1 MSEVG
6 QMQSSLAALMAQS
19 PRRTNLSASS
29 KSDSPLASDKSSTS
43 FKSLLS
49 PKDEKS
55 FDFDK
60 TSLSTPQ
67 SMNAVKSD
75 DFTPVRPG
83 VKPEEQNVG
92 EAVDNLGHRQAL
104 QAFLQKLKKEFGL
117 GAEDVLQA
125 FSQLTT
131 EELFQPPEQSLEKI
145 IQSLPLMPEQRQ
157 EARQL
162 FQGLLKE
169 TASQDM
175 ADYLKSSKRQ
185 LSLEVL
191 SQGEARNRR
200 LEAGLQ
206 KMQSEFFAN
215 PQAQMMQQ
223 QAVQKYQAVQEVDPN
238 ADEDQSEDS
247 SSSGVGMYAGLS
259 AMGAAVAAGASQSA
273 NSASAASATTAA
285 NQSQFSNVNKAPRP
299 AKLSSFFDTAQVEA
313 SEAQSSSVG
322 TTESGAANAA
332 ANAAGPT
339 AVAPSEMADEASA
352 SQAMNP
358 EFQKALNEMQPA
370 NEKSLRPEELKALKA
385 KLAAKTEKSVLKPEE
400 TISNVQTDE
409 AESDLG
415 FFDQSMKSALPKEAP
430 VKGEI
435 SAGLTAG
442 AGLAAYAASQANSG
456 ASEKSKKVEAS
467 GPKVTSESDS
477 GKIANGR
484 DEKLSLRSE
493 KEAALDNSTLGQSQ
507 VSQAPENKSQ
517 LKPESFVINTKP
529 TNEQEAKNIKD
540 VINQAQFLAR
550 KGGGEMKVTLSPEGL
565 GQVSMKVAVEGGQVS
580 VQMVADTMDA
590 KKILERGL
598 GDLKATL
605 ATHNLR
611 VDQIR
616 VETPADVS
624 RQLAQNH
631 DEAQRQFA
639 HQFMEQF
646 RQDNNEWRRGF
657 YDLPGAKQYRSQA
670 EEAERIAM
678 PSSSSQRRRE
688 GSRRL
693 DLVA

>member
-6 QMQSSLAALMAQS
+6 QMQNSLAGLMAQS
-19 PRRTNLSASS
+19 PRRANSSASM
-29 KSDSPLASDKSSTS
+29 KSESPLASDQSSTS

-60 TSLSTPQ
+60 TSLSSPRTV
-67 SMNAVKSD
+67 NAMKSD

-83 VKPEEQNVG
+83 AKPEEQSVG

-162 FQGLLKE
+162 FQSLLKE

-215 PQAQMMQQ
+215 PQAQLMQQ
-223 QAVQKYQAVQEVDPN
+223 QAVQKYQAAQEVDPN
-238 ADEDQSEDS
+238 ASDDQSEDS
-247 SSSGVGMYAGLS
+247 GSAEVGMYAGLS
-259 AMGAAVAAGASQSA
+259 AMGAAVAGASQSA
-273 NSASAASATTAA
+273 AKP
-285 NQSQFSNVNKAPRP
+285 SN
-299 AKLSSFFDTAQVEA
+299 FFDTAQVKA
-313 SEAQSSSVG
+313 SETQSVSVG
-322 TTESGAANAA
+322 PVEGGPAKATANVADA
-332 ANAAGPT
+332 T
-339 AVAPSEMADEASA
+339 AVASSEVADEAST
-352 SQAMNP
+352 SQVMNP
-358 EFQKALNEMQPA
+358 EFQRALGEMQPA
-370 NEKSLRPEELKALKA
+370 NEKSLRPEELKALKT

-409 AESDLG
+409 VESELG
-415 FFDQSMKSALPKEAP
+415 FFDQPMKSALPSEAA

-442 AGLAAYAASQANSG
+442 AGLAAYASSQANSG
-456 ASEKSKKVEAS
+456 AGEKSKKVEVAS
-467 GPKVTSESDS
+467 PKVTSESDS

-484 DEKLSLRSE
+484 DEKLGLRSE

-507 VSQAPENKSQ
+507 ISQAPENKSQ

-580 VQMVADTMDA
+580 VQMVADTVDA

-631 DEAQRQFA
+631 DDAQRQFA

-657 YDLPGAKQYRSQA
+657 YDLPGAKKYRSQA

>member
-6 QMQSSLAALMAQS
+6 QMQNSLAGLMAQS
-19 PRRTNLSASS
+19 PRRANSSASM
-29 KSDSPLASDKSSTS
+29 KSESPLASDQSSTS

-60 TSLSTPQ
+60 TSLSSPRTV
-67 SMNAVKSD
+67 NAMKSD

-83 VKPEEQNVG
+83 AKPEEQSVG

-162 FQGLLKE
+162 FQSLLKE

-215 PQAQMMQQ
+215 PQAQLMQQ
-223 QAVQKYQAVQEVDPN
+223 QAVQKYQTAREVDPN
-238 ADEDQSEDS
+238 GSEDQSEDS
-247 SSSGVGMYAGLS
+247 GSAEVGMYAGLS
-259 AMGAAVAAGASQSA
+259 AMGAAVAGASQSA
-273 NSASAASATTAA
+273 AKP
-285 NQSQFSNVNKAPRP
+285 SN
-299 AKLSSFFDTAQVEA
+299 FFDTAQVKA
-313 SEAQSSSVG
+313 SETQSVSVG
-322 TTESGAANAA
+322 PVEGGPAKATANVADA
-332 ANAAGPT
+332 T
-339 AVAPSEMADEASA
+339 AVASSEVADEAST
-352 SQAMNP
+352 SQVMNP
-358 EFQKALNEMQPA
+358 EFQRALSEMQPA
-370 NEKSLRPEELKALKA
+370 NEKSLRPEELKALKT

-409 AESDLG
+409 VESELG
-415 FFDQSMKSALPKEAP
+415 FFDQPMKSALPSEAA

-442 AGLAAYAASQANSG
+442 TGLAAYAASQANSG
-456 ASEKSKKVEAS
+456 AGEKSKKVEVAS
-467 GPKVTSESDS
+467 PKVTSESDS

-484 DEKLSLRSE
+484 DEKLGLRSE

-507 VSQAPENKSQ
+507 ISQAPENKSQ

-580 VQMVADTMDA
+580 VQMVADTVDA

-631 DEAQRQFA
+631 DDAQRQFA

-657 YDLPGAKQYRSQA
+657 YDLPGAKKYRSQA

>member
-6 QMQSSLAALMAQS
+6 QMQNSLAGLMAQS
-19 PRRTNLSASS
+19 PRRANSSASM
-29 KSDSPLASDKSSTS
+29 KSESPLASDQSSTS

-60 TSLSTPQ
+60 TSLSSPRTV
-67 SMNAVKSD
+67 NAMKSD

-83 VKPEEQNVG
+83 AKPEEQSVG

-162 FQGLLKE
+162 FQSLLKE

-215 PQAQMMQQ
+215 PQAQLMQQ
-223 QAVQKYQAVQEVDPN
+223 QAVQKYQAAREVDPN
-238 ADEDQSEDS
+238 GSEDQSEDS
-247 SSSGVGMYAGLS
+247 GSAEVGMYAGLS
-259 AMGAAVAAGASQSA
+259 AMGAAVAGVSQSA
-273 NSASAASATTAA
+273 AKP
-285 NQSQFSNVNKAPRP
+285 SN
-299 AKLSSFFDTAQVEA
+299 FFDTAQVKA
-313 SEAQSSSVG
+313 SETQSVSVG
-322 TTESGAANAA
+322 PVEGGPAKATANAA
-332 ANAAGPT
+332 DAT
-339 AVAPSEMADEASA
+339 AVASSEVADEAST
-352 SQAMNP
+352 SQVMNP
-358 EFQKALNEMQPA
+358 EFQRALSEMQPA
-370 NEKSLRPEELKALKA
+370 DEKSLRPEELKALKT

-409 AESDLG
+409 VESELG
-415 FFDQSMKSALPKEAP
+415 FFDQPMKSALPSEAA

-456 ASEKSKKVEAS
+456 AGEKSKKVEAAS
-467 GPKVTSESDS
+467 PKVTSESDS

-484 DEKLSLRSE
+484 DEKLGLRSE

-507 VSQAPENKSQ
+507 ISQAPENKSQ

-580 VQMVADTMDA
+580 VQMVADTVDA

-631 DEAQRQFA
+631 DDAQRQFA

-657 YDLPGAKQYRSQA
+657 YDLPGAKKYRSQA